1 MFCNKRRNWWIVA
14 TVSVVV
20 AIVFGLVIH
29 IPVTQAEEPL
39 EFTVYWSGRSTTLTQ
54 SEEFASWNGDVL
66 GITRS
71 ENKLFNDLSFSSICI
86 WLHRLEDDEMKTT
99 AHCYSKF
106 MDADNDY
113 FMMENM
119 GGWKLLYGTGK
130 FKGITGAGESHSWLS
145 NQRRPI
151 RQGTSQGRISLKGTF
166 ELPKSE

>member
-39 EFTVYWSGRSTTLTQ
+39 EFTVYWSATSTTLTQ
-54 SEEFASWNGDVL
+54 SKEFSSWNGDVL
-66 GITRS
+66 GITKG

-86 WLHRLEDDEMKTT
+86 WLHRLENDEMKTT

-113 FMMENM
+113 FIMENG
-119 GGWKLLYGTGK
+119 GGWKFLYGTGK

-145 NQRRPI
+145 NGRRPI
-151 RQGTSQGRISLKGTF
+151 REGTSQGRVSLKGMF